1 MKGHEKVNNMTDT
14 IESKAWDWSSVP
26 ENSWN
31 KVSDEFLPVALRW
44 QNLGKQTVLDI
55 GCGRGRHALHL
66 AEMGFKVT
74 ATDLSSYGIHQLNEQ
89 TRQKNL
95 EGTITTLVCDMLD
108 LPFKKGQFD
117 CILAFHSV
125 FHTDYRGLKQIIAKI
140 TDFLNDSGG
149 LYITFN
155 SKSNRAYSD
164 PANERIDEYTIIKTQ
179 GFEKGIPHTHLEY
192 KDVIDLLSG
201 YKISKIQHI
210 QDFYHRGDSYHY
222 FVEAEKK

>member
-1 MKGHEKVNNMTDT
+1 
-14 IESKAWDWSSVP
+14 
-26 ENSWN
+26 
-31 KVSDEFLPVALRW
+31 
-44 QNLGKQTVLDI
+44 
-55 GCGRGRHALHL
+55 
-66 AEMGFKVT
+66 MGFKVT
-74 ATDLSSYGIHQLNEQ
+74 VTDLSSDGIHQLNEQ

-125 FHTDYRGLKQIIAKI
+125 FHTDYRGLKQIITKI
-140 TDFLNDSGG
+140 TELLSDSGG

-164 PANERIDEYTIIKTQ
+164 QANERIDEYTIIKTQ

-192 KDVIDLLSG
+192 KDVIDLLSE
-201 YKISKIQHI
+201 YKIIKIQHI